1 MRNPVVV
8 VLGGV
13 LLAGTTAVA
22 QSLPSPLK
30 QVATQPVPYARVV
43 ERDASAVAALAG
55 LSENEETMV
64 REFPRA
70 DGGVSNVML
79 RRVSILAPG
88 TKVSLGGP
96 KGVSLI
102 DPPAVTI
109 LTGSLEEEPETR
121 VFLSLSEFGTNGFI
135 MSHDQTEVIS
145 SGPTATGAIAI
156 YRIDGL
162 PEGIIRWGE
171 HLCGTDALKGP
182 QTHRHST
189 GSGEDAGWGSRGT
202 PCRRADVA
210 IETDWELTR
219 DTFAGNPAASAAY
232 AMTLMAAVSEIYTR
246 DINTRLRV
254 NYLRVWA
261 DDSDPYSTTGTL
273 DRLFE
278 FQNWWNANMTSTT
291 RNAAHILSGVRGEY
305 GGVAYLPGLCQNEY
319 DYGLSTYLNGSF
331 PYPLQSNLHQ
341 NWDLVVTAH
350 ELGHNF
356 GAPHTHNVTPPID
369 GCGLGDCSQAAS
381 GTIMSYCHTCGGGLS
396 NIDLTLH
403 PRLISENILPY
414 LSNDSPCNTLWT
426 GADFTSGPADSTGF
440 FCDQGSLTFT
450 ATADGPFTIEWFSLD
465 ALNVA
470 TRVTDGAN
478 GDGSSY
484 SGSGTST
491 LVVHNPQATTPRRF
505 RAEIV
510 AGCGRTTSRIA
521 TITYRLRA
529 DFNGDGFADG
539 FDYDDY
545 VTCFE
550 GVTCPPG
557 KNADFNGDGFAD
569 GFDYDDFVTAFEG
582 GC

>member
-1 MRNPVVV
+1 MRIPLV
-8 VLGGV
+8 VLGCV
-13 LLAGTTAVA
+13 LVMDSSAVA
-22 QSLPSPLK
+22 EPLRSPLRFMD
-30 QVATQPVPYARVV
+30 QQPVPYARVV
-43 ERDASAVAALAG
+43 ERDTSAVAALAG
-55 LSENEETMV
+55 LSENEETLV

-70 DGGVSNVML
+70 DGGASDVKV

-96 KGVSLI
+96 DGVRLI
-102 DPPAVTI
+102 DPPAVT
-109 LTGSLEEEPETR
+109 LLSGSLVDDPDTR
-121 VFLSLSEFGTNGFI
+121 VFLSLSAFGTNGFI
-135 MSHDQTEVIS
+135 IGSEGTEVIS
-145 SGPTATGAIAI
+145 GGPTATGAITV

-171 HLCGTDALKGP
+171 HLCGTDALHGITP
-182 QTHRHST
+182 RGHRVK
-189 GSGEDAGWGSRGT
+189 SGEDGGWGSRGI
-202 PCRRADVA
+202 PCRRADLA

-219 DTFAGNPAASAAY
+219 DTFAGNPNASAAY
-232 AMTLMAAVSEIYTR
+232 VMTLMAAISEIYTR

-254 NYLRVWA
+254 NFLRVWEA
-261 DDSDPYSTTGTL
+261 DTDPYSTSGTL
-273 DRLFE
+273 NRLFE
-278 FQNWWNANMTSTT
+278 FQDWWNANMTGTP

-331 PYPLQSNLHQ
+331 PYPLLNNVHQ

-396 NIDLTLH
+396 NINLTLH

-414 LSNDSPCNTLWT
+414 LSGEAPCDTLWS
-426 GADFTSGPADSTGF
+426 GADFTSGPVDSSGTL
-440 FCDQGSLTFT
+440 CDRGSLTFT
-450 ATADGPFTIEWFSLD
+450 ATAEGSYTIEWFSLD
-465 ALNVA
+465 SQNVA
-470 TRVTDGAN
+470 TLVVDGIN

-484 SGSGTST
+484 AGSGTNT
-491 LVVHNPQATTPRRF
+491 LVVHNPQSTTPTRF

-510 AGCGRTTSRIA
+510 AGCGRTTSRVA
-521 TITYRLRA
+521 TITYLHQA
-529 DFNGDGFADG
+529 DFNGDGFVDG

-550 GVTCPPG
+550 GFVCPPG
-557 KNADFNGDGFAD
+557 KTADFNGDGFAD
-569 GFDYDDFVTAFEG
+569 GFDYDDFVTAFEAE
-582 GC
+582 C